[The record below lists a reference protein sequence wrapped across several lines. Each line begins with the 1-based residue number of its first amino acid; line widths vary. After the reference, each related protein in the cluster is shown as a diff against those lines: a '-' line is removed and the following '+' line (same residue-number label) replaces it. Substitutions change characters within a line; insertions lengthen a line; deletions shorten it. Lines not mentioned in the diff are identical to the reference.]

1 MLSSINGMF
10 SFPQIKT
17 KFTDLLGAKTGF
29 CLYHCSALLV
39 DQ

>member
-1 MLSSINGMF
+1 MLSSNNGMF

-17 KFTDLLGAKTGF
+17 KFTDLLGAKTGV